1 MHTYLPHAFE
11 STLENEIYILYRRI
25 ESPHASHITHTKK
38 SAGKFTIMG
47 MVNLAEIIS
56 RAHRV
61 VALAVLGASLPLST
75 VNSASRTHA
84 SSHISS
90 RIRV

>member
-1 MHTYLPHAFE
+1 MLTQSLIGRTV
-11 STLENEIYILYRRI
+11 SVILWV
-25 ESPHASHITHTKK
+25 
-38 SAGKFTIMG
+38 
-47 MVNLAEIIS
+47 MVDLAEIIS

-75 VNSASRTHA
+75 VNSVSRTHA

>member
-1 MHTYLPHAFE
+1 MLTQSLIGRTV
-11 STLENEIYILYRRI
+11 SVILWV
-25 ESPHASHITHTKK
+25 
-38 SAGKFTIMG
+38 
-47 MVNLAEIIS
+47 MVDLAEIIS

-90 RIRV
+90 RLRV